1 MTSAFDAACRVA
13 NTPLMRVFSD
23 AVVIDGVTGVA
34 VVMPDTDLALGGGV
48 QLINGA
54 NLLLRA
60 EDWPDV
66 DVNSEVTH
74 SGVDYVITE
83 LDDVDSAGMRKARM
97 ARA

>member
-1 MTSAFDAACRVA
+1 MTSAFDAACRTA
-13 NTPLMRVFSD
+13 NAPLLRVFAD
-23 AVVIDGVTGVA
+23 AVEIDGTTGVA

-54 NLLLRA
+54 HLLLKD

-66 DVNSEVTH
+66 AVNDAVTH
-74 SGVDYVITE
+74 NGASYVITE

>member
-1 MTSAFDAACRVA
+1 MTSAFDAACRTA
-13 NTPLMRVFSD
+13 NAPLLRVFAD
-23 AVVIDGVTGVA
+23 AVEIDGTTGVA
-34 VVMPDTDLALGGGV
+34 VVMPDTDLSLGGGV

-54 NLLLRA
+54 NLLLKD

-66 DVNSEVTH
+66 AVNDAVTH
-74 SGVDYVITE
+74 NGASYVITE

>member
-13 NTPLMRVFSD
+13 NTPLMRVFAD
-23 AVVIDGVTGVA
+23 TIEIDGVSGSA

-54 NLLLRA
+54 HLLLKA

-66 DVNSEVTH
+66 AVNDEVTH
-74 SGVDYVITE
+74 GGVEYVITE

-97 ARA
+97 AKS

>member
-1 MTSAFDAACRVA
+1 MTSAFDAACRTA
-13 NTPLMRVFSD
+13 NAPLLRVFAD
-23 AVVIDGVTGVA
+23 TVEIDGVTGVA

-54 NLLLRA
+54 NLLLKA
-60 EDWPDV
+60 DDWPDV
-66 DVNSEVTH
+66 AVNSEVTH
-74 SGVDYVITE
+74 NGTDYVITE

>member
-13 NTPLMRVFSD
+13 NTPLLRVFAD
-23 AVVIDGVTGVA
+23 TVEIDGVSGVA
-34 VVMPDTDLALGGGV
+34 VVMLDTDLALGGGV

-54 NLLLRA
+54 HLLLKA
-60 EDWPDV
+60 EDWTEV
-66 DVNSEVTH
+66 TVNSEVTH
-74 SGVDYVITE
+74 GTTEYVITE

>member
-1 MTSAFDAACRVA
+1 VA
-13 NTPLMRVFSD
+13 NTPLLRVFSD

-74 SGVDYVITE
+74 SSADYVITE